1 MRLLRL
7 PHLLDKDAVA
17 HIGVVCLEKSFVLV
31 FIFLTKAI
39 ELEHLLPDFFG
50 VDALKN
56 FPDLVL
62 RDVKLGQIARCLCLN
77 ASTLSLDLSDFFV
90 KNVSELSE
98 DFLDNL

>member
-17 HIGVVCLEKSFVLV
+17 HIGVVCLEKGFVLV
-31 FIFLTKAI
+31 FIFSKAV

-50 VDALKN
+50 VDALEN

-62 RDVKLGQIARCLCLN
+62 GDVKLGQITRCLCLN

-90 KNVSELSE
+90 KNISELSE
-98 DFLDNL
+98 NFLDNL